1 MREITIRVTEEHAQE
16 VLDAIE
22 GITDLLERMER
33 AVEAIERI
41 NRREAAKT
49 KVKTRRKHTS
59 G

>member
-33 AVEAIERI
+33 AVEAVERI
-41 NRREAAKT
+41 NRREATKT
-49 KVKTRRKHTS
+49 KTGRKRKI

>member
-41 NRREAAKT
+41 NRREAKT

>member
-33 AVEAIERI
+33 AVEAVERI
-41 NRREAAKT
+41 NRREAT
-49 KVKTRRKHTS
+49 KVKTRRKRKI